1 MSVLRALCFVLMA
14 PGFLWAQASPP
25 KTDSSTLDSDVAAE
39 LKAVREALS
48 QTQKQMASQEQA
60 LREALSQTQ
69 KQMATQQQEIEALK
83 SQSRAEQTALAR
95 NEQPARLVDVS
106 APATV
111 SSSLEPVDSGVHGT
125 GVVQPLTQAEGQK
138 GESPLSFKIGSAD
151 IRLGGFVDVE
161 DIFRTTNTQNNIA
174 TNFAAIPFS
183 NTTQGQ
189 LSEYRLTAQFS
200 RFSIQVTDKF
210 GANNVTGYCE
220 ADFSGNDATNVYQ
233 TVNGHTLR
241 MRLCFMDLKR
251 GKWEILGG
259 QTWSWLTPNR
269 SGIGPNPADLAI
281 TYNEDQNIGVGL
293 PYTRAAEFRIAY
305 HLNDHLAFG
314 VGIEDPNQ
322 YIGSSVALPT
332 AFASTVGTQFDNG
345 SQVGTPNLFPD
356 IIPKVAYDTRIAGR
370 HFHVEAVGL
379 VTGARS
385 TLKPVGETTF
395 TSHST
400 VGGGGSIAANFTL
413 FRNFLLLGNAFWSDG
428 GGRYLVADGP
438 QLVIRPN
445 AAGTDISPS
454 LVHSGATSV
463 GFEWIASPRSA
474 FAVYYGADYFGRNFF
489 PDTTNTTTPGTII
502 GYGGPGSPST
512 NNRAIQQVTFDWLQT
527 FWKSDMHGALQYYTQ
542 YSYLTRA
549 PWFVDSGAPKDAH
562 LSMVYAGIRYVLPST
577 SGFVLRVPY
586 PESK

>member
-48 QTQKQMASQEQA
+48 QTQQQMASQEQA

-83 SQSRAEQTALAR
+83 SQARAEQTASAR